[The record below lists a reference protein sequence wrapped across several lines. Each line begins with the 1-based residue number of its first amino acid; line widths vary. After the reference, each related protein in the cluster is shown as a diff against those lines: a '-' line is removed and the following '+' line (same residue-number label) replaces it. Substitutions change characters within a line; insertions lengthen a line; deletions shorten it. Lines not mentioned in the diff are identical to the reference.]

1 MLFSMICYLF
11 LHYLFVSASHF
22 ASVFKSRV
30 KEISYKRT
38 NPGSL
43 SHRRRNW
50 FIMSKKHDW
59 NSSNIIDDVDYHEED
74 AQAFRKLLG
83 AKDQG
88 EGGDSQSSLNSGYV
102 LRGRIV
108 EITKDFVVIDVG
120 LKSEGLVPISEFTDL
135 SEIALGNEVEA
146 FLDQTE
152 GEDGQIVLSRDKARR
167 LRQWENIVHNCTEG
181 SIVTGKVMRK
191 VKGGLMVDIGVE
203 AFLPGSQIDNKR
215 IKNLDEYL
223 DKTYDFKILKINTDR
238 KNIVVSRRELLEEER
253 MSKKVEMLENFHEG
267 EIRHGIVKNI
277 TDFGVFLDVDGVDGL
292 LHITDMT
299 WKRIKHPSEMV
310 ALGDKLEVI
319 ILHVDKDKGRVALG
333 MKQKESNPWE
343 EIEKKYPPGT
353 HVKGKIV
360 SLVPYGAFMEIESG
374 IEGLIHV
381 SEMSWTKTIND
392 PSEMLKKGDEVEAIV
407 LSVQKDEGKISLGMK
422 QLEKNPWDEVE
433 KKYSIGSSVTAEIR
447 NLTNYGAFVELEPG
461 IDGLIHISDLSWIKK
476 VSHPS
481 EVFKKGDKVD
491 AVVLSV
497 DKENKKITL
506 GVKQLSENPWENTEK
521 MMPVGSL
528 VKGVVTKITAFGAFV
543 ELASGLEGLIHVT
556 ELSDK
561 PFGKVEEVISKGQEV
576 TAKVIKLDPEH
587 KKISLSI
594 KEYLIEKNKENHD
607 DILVG
612 EKKKRA
618 PKKKKEKAAE
628 EEENT

>member
-1 MLFSMICYLF
+1 
-11 LHYLFVSASHF
+11 
-22 ASVFKSRV
+22 
-30 KEISYKRT
+30 
-38 NPGSL
+38 
-43 SHRRRNW
+43 
-50 FIMSKKHDW
+50 MSKLKHDW

-74 AQAFRKLLG
+74 AATFKRLLSG
-83 AKDQG
+83 QTKP
-88 EGGDSQSSLNSGYV
+88 DSDSPLASLSSGFV
-102 LRGRIV
+102 LKGRIV

-120 LKSEGLVPISEFTDL
+120 LKSEGLVPISEFTDPEEL
-135 SEIALGNEVEA
+135 ALDSIVEVY
-146 FLDQTE
+146 LDQTE

-191 VKGGLMVDIGVE
+191 VKGGLMVDIGIE

-223 DKTYDFKILKINTDR
+223 DKIYDFKILKINTDR

-253 MSKKVEMLENFHEG
+253 MTKKVEMLENFNEG
-267 EIRHGIVKNI
+267 ETRRGVVKNI
-277 TDFGVFLDVDGVDGL
+277 TDFGVFLDIDGVDGL

-310 ALGDKLEVI
+310 NIGDELEVI
-319 ILHVDKDKGRVALG
+319 ILHVDREKGRVALG

-360 SLVPYGAFMEIESG
+360 SLVPYGAFLEIEPG

-392 PSEMLKKGDEVEAIV
+392 PSEMVKKGDEVEAIV

-422 QLEKNPWDEVE
+422 QLENNPWDIVE
-433 KKYSIGSSVTAEIR
+433 KKYPVGMSVTAEIR

-491 AVVLSV
+491 AVILSV

-506 GVKQLSENPWENTEK
+506 GVKQLSENPWENIEK
-521 MMPVGSL
+521 IMPIGTL
-528 VKGVVTKITAFGAFV
+528 VKGVVSKITAFGAFV
-543 ELASGLEGLIHVT
+543 ELDNGLEGLIHVT
-556 ELSDK
+556 ELSDR
-561 PFGKVEEVISKGQEV
+561 PFGKVEEVISKGQDV
-576 TAKVIKLDPEH
+576 TAKVIKVDPEH

-607 DILVG
+607 DIVVG
-612 EKKKRA
+612 EKKKRTT
-618 PKKKKEKAAE
+618 KKKTKEKAVE
-628 EEENT
+628 EVS

>member
-1 MLFSMICYLF
+1 
-11 LHYLFVSASHF
+11 
-22 ASVFKSRV
+22 
-30 KEISYKRT
+30 
-38 NPGSL
+38 
-43 SHRRRNW
+43 
-50 FIMSKKHDW
+50 MSKLKHDW
-59 NSSNIIDDVDYHEED
+59 NSSNIIDDVDFHEED
-74 AQAFRKLLG
+74 AATFKKLLSG
-83 AKDQG
+83 QTKP
-88 EGGDSQSSLNSGYV
+88 DSDSPLASLSSGFV
-102 LRGRIV
+102 LKGRIV

-120 LKSEGLVPISEFTDL
+120 LKSEGLVPIGEFTDP
-135 SEIALGNEVEA
+135 SELILGNTVEA

-223 DKTYDFKILKINTDR
+223 DKIYDFKILKINTDR

-253 MSKKVEMLENFHEG
+253 MSKKVEMLENFTEG
-267 EIRHGIVKNI
+267 ETRRGTVKNI
-277 TDFGVFLDVDGVDGL
+277 TDFGVFLDIDGVDGL

-310 ALGDKLEVI
+310 QIGDELEVI
-319 ILHVDKDKGRVALG
+319 ILHVDREKGRVALG

-360 SLVPYGAFMEIESG
+360 SLVPYGAFLEIEPG

-381 SEMSWTKTIND
+381 SEMSWTKTINE
-392 PSEMLKKGDEVEAIV
+392 PSEMVKKGDEVEAIV

-422 QLEKNPWDEVE
+422 QLENNPWDAVE
-433 KKYSIGSSVTAEIR
+433 KKYPIGSSVSAEIR

-491 AVVLSV
+491 AVILSI

-506 GVKQLSENPWENTEK
+506 GVKQLSENPWENIEK
-521 MMPVGSL
+521 LMPVGAL
-528 VKGVVTKITAFGAFV
+528 VKGVVSKITAFGAFV
-543 ELASGLEGLIHVT
+543 ELDSGLEGLIHVT
-556 ELSDK
+556 ELSDQ

-576 TAKVIKLDPEH
+576 IAKVIKVDPEH
-587 KKISLSI
+587 KKLSLSI

-607 DILVG
+607 DIVVG
-612 EKKKRA
+612 EKKKRTT
-618 PKKKKEKAAE
+618 KKKTKEKVAE
-628 EEENT
+628 ES